1 MPWLFYLWRFRYA
14 TDLKIRATSVVNR
27 RVNRTTSLVIDARA
41 FNSISPPSV
50 SPRFLR
56 VFLEF
61 LSRTFLKRSLLL
73 SNHVHTLFTVD
84 SSSSHTLSIVL
95 YISDKWN
102 ASPCFVRYD
111 TKMKKSEI
119 LNERNNRAHVC
130 SLFFKTVPTRSS
142 RRGRRWMACGTLT
155 GEQRR
160 ANKHRCFFPPR
171 RRYRRSTKSKKG
183 TRVREFFGMGII
195 TPGPSRCNKL
205 SGPRPLYWKPP
216 WNSPWTLDV
225 FWFIYFHRTRSLP
238 GPPGVNP

>member
-84 SSSSHTLSIVL
+84 SFLHLTHCRSYCIFQTNEMPLPVSSDTIQRWKRAKFWTNVTIEHMCVHFFLKLYQREVL
-95 YISDKWN
+95 VGD
-102 ASPCFVRYD
+102 V
-111 TKMKKSEI
+111 
-119 LNERNNRAHVC
+119 
-130 SLFFKTVPTRSS
+130 
-142 RRGRRWMACGTLT
+142 
-155 GEQRR
+155 GEWPV
-160 ANKHRCFFPPR
+160 A
-171 RRYRRSTKSKKG
+171 
-183 TRVREFFGMGII
+183 
-195 TPGPSRCNKL
+195 L
-205 SGPRPLYWKPP
+205 
-216 WNSPWTLDV
+216 
-225 FWFIYFHRTRSLP
+225 
-238 GPPGVNP
+238 